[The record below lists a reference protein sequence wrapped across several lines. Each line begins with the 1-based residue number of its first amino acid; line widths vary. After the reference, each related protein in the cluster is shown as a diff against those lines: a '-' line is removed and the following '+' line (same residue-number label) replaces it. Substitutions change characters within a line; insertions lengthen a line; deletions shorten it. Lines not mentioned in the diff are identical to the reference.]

1 MHSLKLWKYRQQ
13 TMHCSGKKKV
23 SLKYKEIKGKIVSFL
38 ISGIRS
44 RAQCACTGTTIT
56 RHGDPGEYPDFN
68 VYFHVLF
75 ACLSEFSH
83 FLSSCLGI
91 ITLAFLRE
99 KTTILYLFAIIYL
112 LIFTIIYLLSTIII
126 KYYYLLIS
134 FLEINLKYAKQN

>member
-1 MHSLKLWKYRQQ
+1 MPVLGQQ
-13 TMHCSGKKKV
+13 LQGMVILENTQI
-23 SLKYKEIKGKIVSFL
+23 L
-38 ISGIRS
+38 
-44 RAQCACTGTTIT
+44 
-56 RHGDPGEYPDFN
+56 N